1 MKRFAWILALGC
13 LVLIAFGTQAQAQSK
28 EVTGVVTGAL
38 YVTTKALPLEEGR
51 VRIHYDAVG
60 IVLSDTGSGLFH
72 QATAHVLGGFTVEKG
87 TYSDDRGWGVLNLQ
101 NGDKVFYT
109 QGGTGEMKPGGGPEG
124 KITGTI
130 TGGTGKCAGIKG
142 RTTFSRH
149 SVRPAVE
156 GIGQTVMKGTIT
168 YTLP

>member
-1 MKRFAWILALGC
+1 MRRFTWILALGC
-13 LVLIAFGTQAQAQSK
+13 LVLIVFVTQAQAQTK
-28 EVTGVVTGAL
+28 EVTEAVTGAL

-60 IVLSDTGSGLFH
+60 IELSDTGNGLFH

-87 TYSDDRGWGVLNLQ
+87 AYSDDRGWGVLNLQ

-109 QGGTGEMKPGGGPEG
+109 QAGAGEMKTGEG
-124 KITGTI
+124 AQGKVIGTI

-142 RTTFSRH
+142 STIFTRQ

-156 GIGQTVMKGTIT
+156 GIGQTILKGTIT